1 MSGIVSGVDYN
12 LLFANSGTIDASTA
26 ILNVLF
32 SSTPSSSSSFAS
44 TGDPLLDLKLAQK
57 DETVDVAQM
66 AKQPVVEQAIAAF
79 KTAVSNAKDIK
90 TALLN
95 PNVQKV
101 LLTASGLSSY
111 IGETALVQ
119 KAFLSDPSD
128 PSSLANKLADSALL
142 STVKTYN
149 FAKNGLAELQNPKI
163 LATLT
168 NGYAEVTWRQS
179 LDKATPGLSNAL
191 NFLSQASSIK
201 SFGDILGNT
210 SNFYVITG
218 ALNIPPNI
226 VFQSLTAQQTAIN
239 SRVDYAKFQ
248 DPRYVTSLT
257 DQYLLAQRENNQS
270 SASPSLTSLAV
281 QSSGILV

>member
-142 STVKTYN
+142 STV
-149 FAKNGLAELQNPKI
+149 
-163 LATLT
+163 
-168 NGYAEVTWRQS
+168 
-179 LDKATPGLSNAL
+179 
-191 NFLSQASSIK
+191 
-201 SFGDILGNT
+201 
-210 SNFYVITG
+210 
-218 ALNIPPNI
+218 
-226 VFQSLTAQQTAIN
+226 
-239 SRVDYAKFQ
+239 
-248 DPRYVTSLT
+248 
-257 DQYLLAQRENNQS
+257 
-270 SASPSLTSLAV
+270 
-281 QSSGILV
+281 